1 MTALTLPNTLAHT
14 LRESHWRILVTG
26 ASGWLGQAAL
36 ELLQQTLG
44 TAFEQRV
51 VAFGSQANTLV
62 LRDGSAVH
70 VRPLSELPLLPKQPS
85 LLLHFAYLTREKTA
99 QMPVAAYID
108 SNRAIT
114 RMALEGGTRIGVA
127 RSFVTSSGAVHAAL
141 AAPEDPN
148 PALLYGRLKLED
160 EALFQTFAASAADR
174 RVLIARLFNLSGPY
188 INKLDAYALASF
200 IRQARA
206 GHIEIRA
213 PHPVIRSYT
222 SASNLLTLALQQL
235 LAAEATPFLCL
246 ETAGDQTT
254 EMAELAD
261 AVRRV
266 VNPAATMSRANIAN
280 TPIDRY
286 VGDGTQ
292 YRQLL
297 QDFNIPE
304 HSLAQQIT
312 DTADYLATLEA
323 ATP

>member
-1 MTALTLPNTLAHT
+1 MTALTLPAALAHT

-36 ELLQQTLG
+36 ELLRHALG

-51 VAFGSQANTLV
+51 LAFGSHAKIIV

-70 VRPLSELPLLPKQPS
+70 VRPLLELPLLPKHPS
-85 LLLHFAYLTREKTA
+85 LLLHFAYLTREKTS

-114 RMALEGGTRIGVA
+114 HMALEGGTHVGVT
-127 RSFVTSSGAVHAAL
+127 RCFVTSSGAVHAAL

-148 PALLYGRLKLED
+148 PALLYGQLKLED
-160 EALFQTFAASAADR
+160 EALFQTFSAEATDR

-206 GHIEIRA
+206 GHIEVRA

-235 LAAEATPFLCL
+235 LEAEAAPFLCL
-246 ETAGDQTT
+246 ETAGDQTV
-254 EMAELAD
+254 EMAELAE

-266 VNPAATMSRANIAN
+266 VNPAATIARASSTH

-304 HSLAQQIT
+304 HALPQQIT
-312 DTADYLATLEA
+312 DTADYLATQEA